1 MPPMTDHRPWFARYP
16 AGVPH
21 TLEPYPSI
29 SVFGMLEASA
39 RAHADRPAIAWFGK
53 KLTYR
58 DLLTET
64 ERCSAALAGLGIA
77 KGDRVAL
84 IMPNCPQYV
93 IAYYAAARLGAVVVG
108 NNPLYTKREMEHQ
121 LRDCGANVVIVL
133 DLLYSDFADVFG
145 EVGVEHV
152 VVARLN
158 DHMPFP
164 KKQLAPILKFKKAQ
178 REQGKPW
185 PPVPSGAPVLWW
197 DAWIKAAGPAP
208 LAASVDPERDP
219 AGFIYTGGTTGVS
232 KGAMLSHRNLVANAM
247 QGATYLEIA
256 EGSES
261 LLGSLPFFHSFG
273 MLVMNVAILRA
284 GKLVPVPNPRD
295 LHLVME
301 EIQKEKPTF
310 VPGVPRF
317 FNALNESPLAKKF
330 DLTSVKA
337 CISGAAPLPTAV
349 AEEFAKITHGAILV
363 EGYGLTEASPVTH
376 ANPLH
381 GEQRAG
387 SIGLPV
393 ADTDCKII
401 DLEDPDHEL
410 GVGERGELCV
420 RGPQVML
427 GYWNRPE
434 ETALA
439 IRNGW
444 LHTGDVAIMEP
455 DGYFK
460 IVDRLKEM
468 INVSGFNVYPNE
480 VEDALYRHP
489 KISKVAVIG
498 VSDERTGE
506 AVKAFVVLKEGASAT
521 AEEIVAWGR
530 DPANGLTA
538 YRAPKQVEFRE
549 SLPETLIGK
558 VLRRVLMEEERQR
571 AAAKTSA

>member
-1 MPPMTDHRPWFARYP
+1 MTDHRPWFRGYP
-16 AGVPH
+16 SVVPR
-21 TLEPYPSI
+21 TLEPYPAI
-29 SVFGMLEASA
+29 SVFGMMEASA
-39 RAHADRPAIAWFGK
+39 RTYPSRPALAWFGRK
-53 KLTYR
+53 MSYR

-64 ERCSAALAGLGIA
+64 ERCSAALAGLGVA

-93 IAYYAAARLGAVVVG
+93 IAYYATTRLGAIVVG

-121 LRDCGANVVIVL
+121 LKDCGAKVVVVL
-133 DLLYSDFADVFG
+133 DLLYSDFADVFKTLAL
-145 EVGVEHV
+145 EHV
-152 VVARLN
+152 VVAGLQ
-158 DHMPFP
+158 DYMPFP
-164 KKQLAPILKFKKAQ
+164 KKQLAPALKFKKLQ

-185 PPVPSGAPVLWW
+185 PPVPSGAPVLRWE
-197 DAWIKAAGPAP
+197 AWMKAAGPVPVAP
-208 LAASVDPERDP
+208 EIDPVRDA
-219 AGFIYTGGTTGVS
+219 AGFIYTGGTTGIS

-247 QGATYLEIA
+247 QAAAYIELG
-256 EGSES
+256 EGVEA

-273 MLVMNVAILRA
+273 MLVMNAGIVQA
-284 GKLVPVPNPRD
+284 GKLIPIPNPRD

-301 EIQKEKPTF
+301 EIDKEKPTF

-317 FNALNESPLAKKF
+317 FNALNESPLVKKF
-330 DLTSVKA
+330 DLTSVRA
-337 CISGAAPLPTAV
+337 CISGGAPLPTAI
-349 AEEFAKITHGAILV
+349 AERFAEITNGAVLV

-381 GEQRAG
+381 GVRKPA
-387 SIGLPV
+387 SIGLPLP
-393 ADTDCKII
+393 DTDCKIV
-401 DLEDPDHEL
+401 DLENPDHEL
-410 GVGERGELCV
+410 GLGARGELCV

-434 ETALA
+434 ETALT

-444 LHTGDVAIMEP
+444 LHTGDVAIMDD
-455 DGYFK
+455 DGYFH

-480 VEDALYRHP
+480 VEEALYRHP

-498 VSDERTGE
+498 VPDPKTGE
-506 AVKAFVVLKEGASAT
+506 AVKAFVVLKEGTAAT

-538 YRAPKQVEFRE
+538 YRAPKQVEFRDA
-549 SLPETLIGK
+549 LPETMIGK

-571 AAAKTSA
+571 SSAGVPR